1 MSPDPKKKKKR
12 ALTAWQKHVKATM
25 AKYPGL
31 SFKEAL
37 PKAKLTYK
45 KDPCPPRSGNP
56 VSPVP
61 KKRGGRK
68 MAKKKGRKRAS
79 FTLPIAP
86 VAGIA
91 SGFLLAPSGWASPVE
106 AAMAGDAKR
115 FSDAIMANWLCYDSP
130 SGKFDFVNK
139 GIGIKLT
146 LVGCLIHWVAGKFGV
161 NRFLARS
168 KIPVVRV

>member
-1 MSPDPKKKKKR
+1 MTPDPKKKKR
-12 ALTAWQKHVKATM
+12 ALTAWQKHVKAEM

-31 SFKEAL
+31 SFKEVL

-45 KDPCPPRSGNP
+45 KPRLS
-56 VSPVP
+56 SPASPAP

-91 SGFLLAPSGWASPVE
+91 SGFLLAPSGWASPLE
-106 AAMAGDAKR
+106 AAMAGDPKR

-146 LVGCLIHWVAGKFGV
+146 IVGCLIHWVAGKFGV

-168 KIPVVRV
+168 KVPVIRV

>member
-1 MSPDPKKKKKR
+1 LSPDPKKKKKR
-12 ALTAWQKHVKATM
+12 ALTGWQKHVKATM

-45 KDPCPPRSGNP
+45 KGSPRSE
-56 VSPVP
+56 SPASPAP

-68 MAKKKGRKRAS
+68 MAKRKKGRKRAS

-115 FSDAIMANWLCYDSP
+115 FSDAIMANWLCYDNT

-168 KIPVVRV
+168 KVPVIRV

>member
-25 AKYPGL
+25 TKYPGL
-31 SFKEAL
+31 TFKEAL

-45 KDPCPPRSGNP
+45 KPRLSSP
-56 VSPVP
+56 VSPAT
-61 KKRGGRK
+61 KKRGDRK
-68 MAKKKGRKRAS
+68 MGKKKDRKRAS

-91 SGFLLAPSGWASPVE
+91 GGFLLAPSGWASPLE

-146 LVGCLIHWVAGKFGV
+146 IVGCLIHWVAGKFGV
-161 NRFLARS
+161 NRFLAKS
-168 KIPVVRV
+168 KVPVIRV

>member
-1 MSPDPKKKKKR
+1 MNPDPKKKKKKKR
-12 ALTAWQKHVKATM
+12 ALTGWQKHVKATM

-45 KDPCPPRSGNP
+45 KARRLRNP

-61 KKRGGRK
+61 KKRGVKK
-68 MAKKKGRKRAS
+68 MAKKVKRKRAG

-91 SGFLLAPSGWASPVE
+91 SGFLFAPTGWASPVE
-106 AAMAGDAKR
+106 AAMSGDGKR
-115 FSDAIMANWLCYDSP
+115 FSDAIMANWLFYDSP
-130 SGKFDFVNK
+130 SGKFDFINK

-146 LVGCLIHWVAGKFGV
+146 LVGCFIHWVASKVGV

-168 KIPVVRV
+168 KVPVIRV